1 VKKGNENEMKK
12 NAKRKYRRNKKNKQK
27 LKRRIKLERNGLEQ
41 GDVHVTSLDVK
52 VGVNKP

>member
-1 VKKGNENEMKK
+1 VKKGNENEMKE

-41 GDVHVTSLDVK
+41 GDVHVTSLRVEA
-52 VGVNKP
+52 GVNKP